1 MTAATYN
8 ASYNDMSL
16 TVTKDLGKGLSASLG
31 YYGTN
36 ADTSNYS
43 SSFDGKFLGER
54 GAVLGVK
61 YSF

>member
-1 MTAATYN
+1 
-8 ASYNDMSL
+8 MSL

-43 SSFDGKFLGER
+43 SAFDGKFLGER

-61 YSF
+61 YNF